1 MFDKQNLN
9 ARQARWLAFLSEYDF
24 EIKHIKGKENKVE
37 DALSRH
43 ANLIY
48 TVTRSNYETNLEERV
63 RITAEKDPEYQN
75 IKLKIVDNSTGI
87 EESDFRFSKSGL
99 LMYKNRLYVPESNE
113 IKLLIL
119 DELHKKPYSGHPG
132 YQKLITMLR
141 KEFYWPNMKGETTEY
156 LARCL
161 ECQQVKVEH
170 QHPTGLLQPLPIPEW
185 KWEVISMDFITGL
198 PRSSKQ
204 NDSIMVVVDKLSKE
218 THFIP
223 VKSTYKAINIA

>member
-24 EIKHIKGKENKVE
+24 EIKHIKGKENKVA

-43 ANLIY
+43 ANMIY
-48 TVTRSNYETNLEERV
+48 TVTRSNYETYLEERV
-63 RITAEKDPEYQN
+63 RITAEKDPKYQN

-99 LMYKNRLYVPESNE
+99 IMYKNRLYVPESNE

-132 YQKLITMLR
+132 YHKLITMLR
-141 KEFYWPNMKGETTEY
+141 KEFYWPNMKGETAEY

-170 QHPTGLLQPLPIPEW
+170 QHPARLLQPLPIPEW

-204 NDSIMVVVDKLSKE
+204 NDSIMVVVDKLSKA
-218 THFIP
+218 
-223 VKSTYKAINIA
+223 STLYTCEINLQGY

>member
-1 MFDKQNLN
+1 
-9 ARQARWLAFLSEYDF
+9 
-24 EIKHIKGKENKVE
+24 VE

-48 TVTRSNYETNLEERV
+48 TVTRSNYKTDLEERV

-75 IKLKIVDNSTGI
+75 IKLKIVDNSVGI

-119 DELHKKPYSGHPG
+119 YELHKKPYSGHPG

-141 KEFYWPNMKGETTEY
+141 K
-156 LARCL
+156 
-161 ECQQVKVEH
+161 
-170 QHPTGLLQPLPIPEW
+170 
-185 KWEVISMDFITGL
+185 
-198 PRSSKQ
+198 
-204 NDSIMVVVDKLSKE
+204 
-218 THFIP
+218 
-223 VKSTYKAINIA
+223 